1 MEKIRKILSNKD
13 QGVKWLYENYGRK
26 LLGYSN
32 NVYKISEDAGWDMVY
47 KTIYKVQEVHDQ
59 YTFESQEKFASFI
72 FRIFINYLKNHIRD
86 ENTKTQGAVFIP
98 LDETRKNFVATS
110 GSVASTN
117 PQMAMLR
124 EELEK
129 LEDWQRILL
138 LMRSQEVPYSEIA
151 KYVNKPEEQLKVYY
165 SRLKNALTE
174 KMVARENQKK
184 TASLTLTEDE
194 NKKEEEN
201 KKKEAVIINIRHAS

>member
-1 MEKIRKILSNKD
+1 LEKIRKILSSKD

-26 LLGYSN
+26 LLGYSM
-32 NVYKISEDAGWDMVY
+32 NVYKIAEDSGWDLVY
-47 KTIYKVQEVHDQ
+47 KTIYKVQEVHLQ
-59 YTFESQEKFASFI
+59 YEFENEQKFASFI
-72 FRIFINYLKNHIRD
+72 FRIFINYLKNHVRD

-98 LDETRKNFVATS
+98 LDETRKNFVANNST
-110 GSVASTN
+110 VASTN

-151 KYVNKPEEQLKVYY
+151 RYVNKPEEQLKVYY
-165 SRLKNALTE
+165 SRLKNALTL
-174 KMVARENQKK
+174 KMQERVQFQ
-184 TASLTLTEDE
+184 
-194 NKKEEEN
+194 KEEG
-201 KKKEAVIINIRHAS
+201 KKQEAVIINIRHAS